1 MEAFIQGGGAL
12 NFAADT
18 CDGDNCRGTKF
29 QIKTFDSILEGLD
42 HVSMVAFSLYL
53 KLMYV

>member
-18 CDGDNCRGTKF
+18 CDGDNCRGTKV
-29 QIKTFDSILEGLD
+29 QIKTLDSILEGLD